1 MTDAN
6 EIYLLDYGA
15 GNVLSIF
22 NSLKEIGVH
31 VKYIEK
37 LEDFTKAKVRRPFFA
52 RSLLLISNSLGRK
65 SYFLELD
72 LMEQQ

>member
-37 LEDFTKAKVRRPFFA
+37 LEDFTKAKVRRDF
-52 RSLLLISNSLGRK
+52 LLGA
-65 SYFLELD
+65 D
-72 LMEQQ
+72 C